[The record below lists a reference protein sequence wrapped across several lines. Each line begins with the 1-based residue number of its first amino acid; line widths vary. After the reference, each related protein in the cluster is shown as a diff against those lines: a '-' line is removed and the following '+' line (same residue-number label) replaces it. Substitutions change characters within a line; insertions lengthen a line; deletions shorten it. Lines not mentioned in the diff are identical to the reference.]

1 MLTGLKVSSPTCKCV
16 NYRPEHNAKGGPM
29 VIKMSKMAHFLYLM
43 NLNERS
49 YLALSEN
56 VMDYWV
62 LIYHY
67 QMSNL
72 ENTGFRYFLLPQQV
86 FLYFH
91 L

>member
-1 MLTGLKVSSPTCKCV
+1 
-16 NYRPEHNAKGGPM
+16 
-29 VIKMSKMAHFLYLM
+29 M

-62 LIYHY
+62 LSYHY
-67 QMSNL
+67 QMSTL

-91 L
+91 LYYLTNGNSKAVNTKNEPF